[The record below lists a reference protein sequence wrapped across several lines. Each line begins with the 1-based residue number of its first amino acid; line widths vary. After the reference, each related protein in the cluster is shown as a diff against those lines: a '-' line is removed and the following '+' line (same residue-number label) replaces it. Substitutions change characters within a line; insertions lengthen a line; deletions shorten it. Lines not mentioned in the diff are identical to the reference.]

1 MPQKLRPQAESLY
14 GFPQPTQSNL
24 LAPIISRRAPAASDT
39 GYSLGQEWID
49 KVAGNAYQLVQV
61 AAGSATWA
69 VLGGVTSALNTINS
83 LSPTAG
89 NINIVG
95 TANQISVANASST
108 VTLSLPSAI
117 TTPGSLTTTTTLA
130 AGTSFSAATTITA
143 GTGITSTTGN
153 IVASAGNISA
163 TLGSLTAGTT
173 VTAGTGITATTG
185 NVTSSAGDLVASTAA
200 KGVVLGGGA
209 KVVCGTGDPNGSVT
223 APQGSLYLNLTGNS
237 TSTRAFINSDSG
249 TTWVAVTTAS

>member
-153 IVASAGNISA
+153 IAASSGNVSA
-163 TLGSLTAGTT
+163 SGT
-173 VTAGTGITATTG
+173 VTGGTGVTATTG